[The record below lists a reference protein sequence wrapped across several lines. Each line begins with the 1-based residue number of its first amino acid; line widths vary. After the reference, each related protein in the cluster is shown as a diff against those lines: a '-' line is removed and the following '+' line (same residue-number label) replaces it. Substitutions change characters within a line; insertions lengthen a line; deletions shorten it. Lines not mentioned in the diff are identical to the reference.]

1 MPESQSERTILD
13 FYTYPS
19 VGGDDWRYAFQTAQV
34 RALEMQMLTRAT
46 LMDMANASDFASA
59 AASLGASE
67 YALAQGGR
75 DFGAVEVVL
84 QQRRAAV
91 RERFADWM
99 LDQRVVA
106 LFKSRD
112 DFANLRLAVRRVV
125 ADVPIGTDY
134 SPEGNVPPDTLRQ
147 AFEEE
152 DYAAL
157 PEYAREA
164 IEQGVLAYYQN
175 KDIRQIDHAIDRVQA
190 DYRIR
195 TAEEL
200 GSVFLLNL
208 FRIEIDLTNLRTMLR
223 LKFTEAE
230 PRTVLLD
237 GGFVELE
244 RFRCGL
250 DLGYESLG
258 PLFFVTPYHRLV
270 EAGAAYVASEQ
281 SFLKIEQQCEEHL
294 TGFLKSTVQIT
305 AGPQPIIAYLLMKEQ
320 EIRMMR
326 LILTA
331 KRNNLEAKVIV
342 ERVS

>member
-1 MPESQSERTILD
+1 MPETQSEKTILD

-34 RALEMQMLTRAT
+34 RALETQMLTRAT
-46 LMDMANASDFASA
+46 LMDMANASEFSSA
-59 AASLGASE
+59 AASLSATE
-67 YALAQGGR
+67 YAVGQGAG
-75 DFGAVEVVL
+75 GSEVEAML
-84 QQRRAAV
+84 QQRRAAA
-91 RERFADWM
+91 RTLFADWM
-99 LDQRVVA
+99 LDRPVVA

-134 SPEGNVPPDTLRQ
+134 SAEGNVPPDVLRQ

-164 IEQGVLAYYQN
+164 IERGVLAYYQN
-175 KDIRQIDHAIDRVQA
+175 KDIRQIDYAIDRVQT
-190 DYRIR
+190 DYRVR
-195 TAEEL
+195 TADEL
-200 GSVFLLNL
+200 GSIFLLNL
-208 FRIEIDLTNLRTMLR
+208 FRIQIDLTNVRTMLR

-244 RFRCGL
+244 RFRRGL

-258 PLFFVTPYHRLV
+258 PLFFVTPYHRIV
-270 EAGAAYVASEQ
+270 ETGAGYVASDQ
-281 SFLKIEQQCEEHL
+281 SFLKIEQLCEEHL

-305 AGPQPIIAYLLMKEQ
+305 AGPQPIIAYLLRKEQ
-320 EIRMMR
+320 EIRMVR
-326 LILTA
+326 LVLTA